1 MFLVRDSAGKSKD
14 AADRGASDA
23 PLRLRLR
30 RLPGRNSLVTP
41 SSGVTMARTAA
52 FFFISGALL
61 VPISLVTSHSPAVDE
76 GLLAAVGGAAALC
89 GLLLLLLQRQLP
101 RWAFHPVTVVATV
114 LSTLAIYSWGE
125 GSTYG
130 PLPYLWIAFFAFYFF
145 GFAAALAHLALIA
158 AAFAVQLGALS
169 LDYTPVAGWIATVL
183 TLLLTGV
190 VVATIRDRLAAL
202 IEGLTHA
209 ARRDPLTDLLNRRG
223 FEEVFDVELER
234 ARRTEAPI
242 SLIVCDL
249 DRFKRI
255 NDAFGHAAGDEA
267 LKRVAVCIRT
277 VKRSFDSAARVG
289 GEEFALLAPDCDEHG
304 AYMLAERV
312 RGDVERGFASGHG
325 PLTGSLGI
333 ATFPLHGQSPEALL
347 RAADQAL
354 YAAKRLGRNR
364 SVISSA
370 EVPGILARAPRGQEE
385 SHVELATLLNLAEA
399 LDVRDSGSSTHCHR
413 VGRFAELM
421 ARELGL
427 APDAVERVR
436 LAGILHDVGRV
447 GIPDH
452 LLSKQGPLTEEE
464 WRVVH
469 SHPEIGARM
478 VETTEFQ
485 DIRSWILL
493 HHERPDG
500 KGYPRSDPW
509 DEVPLEARILAVADA
524 YEAMTS
530 PRPYRPAMPPDEA
543 AQELRRGAGRQFDE
557 QVVDA
562 LLRVI

>member
-1 MFLVRDSAGKSKD
+1 MHPPLRDRLGWRRWNAGTP
-14 AADRGASDA
+14 DA
-23 PLRLRLR
+23 PG
-30 RLPGRNSLVTP
+30 GR
-41 SSGVTMARTAA
+41 ARAA
-52 FFFISGALL
+52 RAG
-61 VPISLVTSHSPAVDE
+61 
-76 GLLAAVGGAAALC
+76 GYLAALAAGLGIASVVADWSDGGRVLALAAGGAALLAV
-89 GLLLLLLQRQLP
+89 GL
-101 RWAFHPVTVVATV
+101 V
-114 LSTLAIYSWGE
+114 LSYERRLRTEI
-125 GSTYG
+125 
-130 PLPYLWIAFFAFYFF
+130 
-145 GFAAALAHLALIA
+145 AHLT
-158 AAFAVQLGALS
+158 
-169 LDYTPVAGWIATVL
+169 D
-183 TLLLTGV
+183 
-190 VVATIRDRLAAL
+190 
-202 IEGLTHA
+202 A

-234 ARRTEAPI
+234 ARRTDTPL
-242 SLIVCDL
+242 SLIVGDI
-249 DRFKRI
+249 DRFKSV
-255 NDAFGHAAGDEA
+255 NDELGHAAGDDV
-267 LKRVAVCIRT
+267 LRRVGHSVRSA
-277 VKRSFDSAARVG
+277 KRSFDSGARVG
-289 GEEFALLAPDCDEHG
+289 GEEFALLAPDSDEHG
-304 AYMLAERV
+304 AYMLAERI
-312 RGDVERGFASGHG
+312 RSSVERVAVSPVPMTMSF
-325 PLTGSLGI
+325 GI
-333 ATFPLHGQSPEALL
+333 ATFPVHGQSAESLL

-447 GIPDH
+447 GMPDD
-452 LLSKQGPLTEEE
+452 LLSKQGPLTDEE

-500 KGYPRSDPW
+500 KGYPLASSW
-509 DEVPLEARILAVADA
+509 DDVPLEARILAVADA

-530 PRPYRPAMPPDEA
+530 ARPYRAAMPPDEA